1 MHANVIALP
10 ALLLGAGLLA
20 ASSAQAV
27 VTPGSYVSVVDPAQ
41 PANQQPAAAVIRL
54 ADGGKLGDKYMAG
67 KAGGA
72 KGIGSQKGKKDGKK

>member
-1 MHANVIALP
+1 MHANVIALS
-10 ALLLGAGLLA
+10 ALLLGAGMLG

-27 VTPGSYVSVVDPAQ
+27 MTPDPYGSIVASAQ
-41 PANQQPAAAVIRL
+41 PASEQPAAAFIQL

-72 KGIGSQKGKKDGKK
+72 KGIGSQKGKKEGK